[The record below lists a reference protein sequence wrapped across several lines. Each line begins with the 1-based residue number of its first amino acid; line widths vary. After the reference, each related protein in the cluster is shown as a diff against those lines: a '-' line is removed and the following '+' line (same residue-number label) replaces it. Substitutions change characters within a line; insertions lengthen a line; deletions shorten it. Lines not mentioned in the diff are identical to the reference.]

1 MTKIRSIR
9 EPTRISEGGLSPRIL
24 QRLLKTSFHFL
35 QNGNSNP
42 GHFWVYLTITGVTEV
57 RVQ

>member
-1 MTKIRSIR
+1 MTKICSIR
-9 EPTRISEGGLSPRIL
+9 EPTRIEEEGLSPRIP

-42 GHFWVYLTITGVTEV
+42 GQFWVYLTLPGVTEV
-57 RVQ
+57 SLH